1 MQDLALKLL
10 KVQRGG
16 GVMMV
21 SHVSATMQLNV
32 HVFIIV
38 LHDGHSHYVQ
48 MGVTI

>member
-1 MQDLALKLL
+1 MQDLTLKML

-21 SHVSATMQLNV
+21 SHVSAKMQLYV

-38 LHDGHSHYVQ
+38 LHDGHNHYVQ
-48 MGVTI
+48 IGVTI